1 MMVRKATVLFIFLF
15 IIGKVAMAQLT
26 ANGAGKAVVTQYTN
40 VSPNDTI
47 YIFCGIDANGNPNM
61 GSLTATPI
69 GGMPNYNFDWQ
80 KFNPNTY
87 VYDPYANTNGLTST
101 INNLGDGGYNVT
113 ITDAN
118 GNKQCM
124 RAWVYIDSIIPRISP
139 IQSRCDTIKL
149 NATIGK
155 AAPFVYYD
163 PPATSLLIDANTTIT
178 VCFDAL
184 HTYVSDLGFFLI
196 GPPACGSPSFALA
209 DPIAATNGGANCN
222 SGDDVIGLC
231 FTTASATPFNGCVP
245 AVPHSLTGTFA
256 SNNPWNPIYGCDAA
270 SPGWTV
276 QIYDCVGADVGTLTH
291 ASISFSGQG
300 PCGPTSIFYD
310 SGVINSIINDNSCLP
325 GNASMY
331 IVPPGIPATHTMN
344 LPPVTFI
351 WTSNPV
357 MAIPY
362 NTDSLNTAI
371 YSNQLPQQDAWF
383 YLEATDSLG
392 ICIKKDSAKYT
403 FPILQATMQFAD
415 DTCGTGE
422 GKAKVTVT
430 GGKAPY
436 IYVWDDAQAQTAD
449 SAINL
454 LMGVYNVVVT
464 DSNHCTVSS
473 TVTISTM
480 PLPIAEFS
488 PTPDVISLLDPV
500 CLFVNKSKNAIKYLW
515 NFGDGDTSTAF
526 SPEHKYTQ
534 EGTYE
539 IKLVVEN
546 QYGCKDSVTHTI
558 IVESYFTF
566 YIPNAF
572 RPNADGLND
581 EFIPKMFGVINDGYD
596 FRVYNRWG
604 TEIFQTSDPLKGWTG
619 NVDEGTKR
627 AMNEV
632 YVYVIKFT
640 DFKLKKHSVV
650 GHVTLVQ

>member
-1 MMVRKATVLFIFLF
+1 MKKIVLFFLF
-15 IIGKVAMAQLT
+15 LFAISKIATAQLT

-40 VSPNDTI
+40 ISPNDTI
-47 YIFCGIDANGNPNM
+47 YVFCSIDANGNPNM
-61 GSLTATPI
+61 GSLTATPV

-87 VYDPYANTNGLTST
+87 VYDPFTNTNGLTST

-124 RAWVYIDSIIPRISP
+124 RAWVYIDSIIPKIDP
-139 IQSRCDTIKL
+139 IIPRCDTIKL

-155 AAPFVYYD
+155 SAPFTYYD
-163 PPATSLLIDANTTIT
+163 PPATSLLIDSNTTIT

-184 HTYVSDLGFFLI
+184 HTFVSDLGFFLI
-196 GPPACGSPSFALA
+196 GPPSCLSPTICLA
-209 DPIAATNGGANCN
+209 NPIAANNGGLNCN
-222 SGDDVIGLC
+222 SGNDVIGLC
-231 FTTASATPFNGCVP
+231 FTTSSGVLFNGCVP
-245 AVPHSLTGTFA
+245 APAHTLSGTYA

-270 SPGWTV
+270 TAGWTV
-276 QIYDCVGADVGTLTH
+276 QVYDCVGADVGSLTH

-310 SGVINSIINDNSCLP
+310 SGIINSIINDNSCLP
-325 GNASMY
+325 GNASVF
-331 IVPPGIPATHTMN
+331 IVPPGVPATHVMN
-344 LPPVTFI
+344 LPPATYL
-351 WTSNPV
+351 WTSNPPTSV
-357 MAIPY
+357 Q
-362 NTDSLNTAI
+362 NFTDSLNPEI
-371 YSNQLPQQDAWF
+371 YGNLFPQQDVWF

-392 ICIKKDSAKYT
+392 VCTKKDSTKYT
-403 FPILQATMQFAD
+403 FTILQATMQFAD
-415 DTCGTGE
+415 DTCGMGE

-430 GGKAPY
+430 GGTPPY
-436 IYVWDDAQAQTAD
+436 TYAWDDAQAQTAD

-454 LMGVYNVVVT
+454 PMGAYNVLVT
-464 DSNHCTVSS
+464 DSNHCTVAMMVQI
-473 TVTISTM
+473 VTI
-480 PLPIAEFS
+480 PLPIAEFF
-488 PTPDVISLLDPV
+488 PTPEVISLLDPV
-500 CLFVNKSKNAIKYLW
+500 CLFVNKSKNAIKYWW
-515 NFGDGDTSTAF
+515 NFGDGDTSTSF
-526 SPEHKYTQ
+526 NPKHSYVQ

-539 IKLVVEN
+539 VKLVVEN
-546 QYGCKDSVTHTI
+546 QYGCRDSITHTV

-572 RPNADGLND
+572 RPNTDGLND
-581 EFIPKMFGVINDGYD
+581 EFIPKIFGVINDGYD
-596 FRVYNRWG
+596 FSVFNRWG
-604 TEIFQTSDPLKGWTG
+604 TEIFHTNDPLKGWSG
-619 NVDEGTKR
+619 NVDGGTKN